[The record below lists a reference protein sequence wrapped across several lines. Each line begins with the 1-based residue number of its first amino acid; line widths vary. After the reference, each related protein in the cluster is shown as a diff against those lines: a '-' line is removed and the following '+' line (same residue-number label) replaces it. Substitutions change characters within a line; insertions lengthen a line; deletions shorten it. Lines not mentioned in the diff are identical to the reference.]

1 MVKGAKPTAYLN
13 GEHVADEERHIEN
26 FSEAPDDS
34 PFGEPRLP
42 SLFWALV
49 PILCMAGL
57 MLYVFGW
64 VADSETYDAAHLPLL
79 CSTVVACAM

>member
-1 MVKGAKPTAYLN
+1 MVVKGSKPTTYSN

-49 PILCMAGL
+49 PILCM
-57 MLYVFGW
+57 LYVFG
-64 VADSETYDAAHLPLL
+64 
-79 CSTVVACAM
+79 